1 MGTTEIEKR
10 IKVGKKFEV
19 AHELG
24 VELAPGVLGG
34 LLPAVAARGAA
45 PAAADGA
52 VVAVVL
58 SAVRLRGQPGGGGLH
73 VAAPHDSLDSGRHA
87 EIGRAHV

>member
-1 MGTTEIEKR
+1 VGTTEIEKR

-24 VELAPGVLGG
+24 VELAAGVLGG

-45 PAAADGA
+45 PAVADGPSSLSSVSMGSPA
-52 VVAVVL
+52 V
-58 SAVRLRGQPGGGGLH
+58 
-73 VAAPHDSLDSGRHA
+73 
-87 EIGRAHV
+87 

>member
-34 LLPAVAARGAA
+34 FLLAVAARGAA
-45 PAAADGA
+45 PAVADGPSS
-52 VVAVVL
+52 L
-58 SAVRLRGQPGGGGLH
+58 SSSLSSVSMGSP
-73 VAAPHDSLDSGRHA
+73 AA
-87 EIGRAHV
+87 